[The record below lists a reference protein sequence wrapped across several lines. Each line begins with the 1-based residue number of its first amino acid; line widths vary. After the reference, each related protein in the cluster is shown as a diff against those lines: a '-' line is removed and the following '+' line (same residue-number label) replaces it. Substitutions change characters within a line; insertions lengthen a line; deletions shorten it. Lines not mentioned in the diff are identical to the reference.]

1 MHEHTGKVILER
13 KKYPKILLVGNP
25 NVGKSLVFGIL
36 TGKYVTVSNYPGT
49 TVEVTEG
56 TGTVF
61 GKKHIIID
69 TPGINNLIPM
79 SEDER
84 VTRDIILEHPES
96 IIIQVA
102 DAKNLDRALH
112 ISIQLAE
119 FDRKFVLIL
128 NMADEAKRHGISI
141 ETEKLKKIIGVDLFM
156 TVATRKK
163 GFNFIHDG
171 ILTPDSHVLN
181 VKYPEIIQK
190 SAEEIACLL
199 PPEVRGRYGIA
210 IMLLCG
216 DETLMEWLHKKL
228 PESVIKDIENIRE
241 NAQKNFSQPLNYVVN
256 RSRLKMIQ
264 NTMTEV
270 FEIKTKT
277 KWDILEK
284 TGEIIMHPLWGIP
297 VLLGVLVLIYYFVGV
312 FGAQT
317 LVDFFENAIFDTYIV
332 PPSIKIIDFLF
343 PFPHSHVADGT
354 KLLSDYTIPVSV
366 SMNSAQ
372 RILQFIHDLLVGVHG
387 IISIAVTYSFAIVLP
402 IVTTFFIAFGL
413 LEDSGYLPRLAV
425 MLNRIFR
432 LFGLSGKAV
441 LPMMLGLG
449 CDTMATIT
457 TRILDSKKE
466 RIIVTLLLALG
477 VPCSAQLGVI
487 LGMLAGLSFY
497 ATLIWGGVICGV
509 IIIVGFLASIIIPGR
524 GSDFIVEVPPLRV
537 PQLENILVKTLAR
550 LEWYVKEAVP
560 LFILGTFLL
569 FILDKLA
576 LLSAIERISAP
587 VVQNFLELPAQTTE
601 VFVVGFLRRDYGAAG
616 LYALAEK
623 GMLTPQQIVVSLVT
637 ITLFVPCVANFFI
650 IIKERGLKTAIA
662 VILFIFPF
670 AFLVGG
676 ILNMIL
682 NFSGI
687 KI

>member
-13 KKYPKILLVGNP
+13 KKYPEILLVGNP

-69 TPGINNLIPM
+69 TPGVNNLFPM

-96 IIIQVA
+96 TVIQIG
-102 DAKNLDRALH
+102 DAKNLDRALQ

-119 FDRKFVLIL
+119 FDRKFILIL

-141 ETEKLKKIIGVDLFM
+141 DTDKLKEILGISVFL

-163 GFNFIHDG
+163 GFNFIHDS
-171 ILTPDSHVLN
+171 ILTSDSHTLKVE
-181 VKYPEIIQK
+181 YPEIIQM
-190 SAEEIACLL
+190 SAEKIAKLL
-199 PPEVRGRYGIA
+199 PPEVRGRKGIA

-216 DETLMEWLHKKL
+216 DETLREWLHKKL
-228 PESVIKDIENIRE
+228 PESVINEIENIRDS
-241 NAQKNFSQPLNYVVN
+241 AQKNFSQPLYYVVN
-256 RSRLKMIQ
+256 KSRLKMIQ
-264 NTMTEV
+264 NIITEV
-270 FEIKTKT
+270 FKIKTRT
-277 KWDILEK
+277 KWNILERM
-284 TGEIIMHPLWGIP
+284 GEIIMHPLWGIP

-317 LVDFFENAIFDTYIV
+317 LVDFFENTIFNTYIV
-332 PPSIKIIDFLF
+332 PWSIKATDFLF
-343 PFPHSHVADGT
+343 PFPHNHLAEGKT
-354 KLLSDYTIPVSV
+354 LLPDYTIPISV
-366 SMNSAQ
+366 TLNGAQ
-372 RILQFIHDLLVGVHG
+372 KIGQFIHDLLIGVHG
-387 IISIAVTYSFAIVLP
+387 VVSIAITYSLAIVLP

-487 LGMLAGLSFY
+487 LGMLAGLSLY
-497 ATLIWGGVICGV
+497 ATLIWAGVVSGVIV
-509 IIIVGFLASIIIPGR
+509 LVGFLASIVIPGR

-576 LLSAIERISAP
+576 LLTAIQKAAAP

-601 VFVVGFLRRDYGAAG
+601 AFVVGFLRRDYGAAG
-616 LYALAEK
+616 LYALAQK
-623 GMLTPQQIVVSLVT
+623 GMLTPQQILVSLVT

-650 IIKERGLKTAIA
+650 IIKERGWKTAIA
-662 VILFIFPF
+662 IILFIFPF

-676 ILNMIL
+676 VLNMVL
-682 NFSGI
+682 NFF
-687 KI
+687 KIAV

>member
-1 MHEHTGKVILER
+1 MHEHTGKVVLER
-13 KKYPKILLVGNP
+13 QKYPEILLVGNP

-56 TGTVF
+56 VGTVF
-61 GKKHIIID
+61 GKKHTIID
-69 TPGINNLIPM
+69 TPGVNSLSPM

-84 VTRDIILEHPES
+84 VTRDIILEHPDS
-96 IIIQVA
+96 TVVQVA
-102 DAKNLDRALH
+102 DAKNIDRALH

-119 FDRKFVLIL
+119 FDRKFILVL

-141 ETEKLKKIIGVDLFM
+141 DTEKLQKILGINVFL

-163 GFNFIHDG
+163 GFNFIHNSAF
-171 ILTPDSHVLN
+171 ISDSQKLN
-181 VKYPEIIQK
+181 VEYPAAIK
-190 SAEEIACLL
+190 NAAEEIAKLL

-210 IMLLCG
+210 IMLICG
-216 DETLMEWLHKKL
+216 DETLREWLHKKL
-228 PESVIKDIENIRE
+228 PESVIKAIENIRE
-241 NAQKNFSQPLNYVVN
+241 ELQKNFSQPLNYVVN
-256 RSRLKMIQ
+256 KSRLRTIQ
-264 NTMTEV
+264 NIMSEV
-270 FEIKTKT
+270 FEIKTKR
-277 KWDILEK
+277 KWDSLEK
-284 TGEIIMHPLWGIP
+284 MGEIVMHPLWGVP

-317 LVDFFENAIFDTYIV
+317 LVDFFENTIFNTYIV
-332 PPSIKIIDFLF
+332 PWGIKAIDFLF
-343 PFPHSHVADGT
+343 PFPHEHITEGAT
-354 KLLSDYTIPVSV
+354 QLPDYTVPSTVTLSGI
-366 SMNSAQ
+366 Q
-372 RILQFIHDLLVGVHG
+372 KILQFIHDLLIGPQG
-387 IISIAVTYSFAIVLP
+387 IISIAVTYSLAIVLP

-477 VPCSAQLGVI
+477 IPCSAQLGVI

-497 ATLIWGGVICGV
+497 ATLIWTGVICGV
-509 IIIVGFLASIIIPGR
+509 IVFVGFLASIVIPGR
-524 GSDFIVEVPPLRV
+524 GSDFIVEVPPLRI

-576 LLSAIERISAP
+576 LLTAIQNASAP
-587 VVQNFLELPAQTTE
+587 VVQRFLELPAQTTE
-601 VFVVGFLRRDYGAAG
+601 AFVVGFLRRDYGAAG

-623 GMLTPQQIVVSLVT
+623 GMLTHQQIVVSLVT

-650 IIKERGLKTAIA
+650 IIKERGWKTAMA
-662 VILFIFPF
+662 VVLFIFPF

-676 ILNMIL
+676 ILNMAL
-682 NFSGI
+682 NFF
-687 KI
+687 KLKL

>member
-1 MHEHTGKVILER
+1 MHDHTGKVILER
-13 KKYPKILLVGNP
+13 KKYPEILLVGNP

-36 TGKYVTVSNYPGT
+36 TGRYVTVSNYPGT
-49 TVEVTEG
+49 TVEIAEG
-56 TGTVF
+56 TGSVF
-61 GKKHIIID
+61 GIEHLIID
-69 TPGINNLIPM
+69 TPGINSLLPM

-84 VTRDIILEHPES
+84 VTRDIIIEHPES
-96 IIIQVA
+96 VVLQVA

-119 FDRKFVLIL
+119 FERKFILIL

-141 ETEKLKKIIGVDLFM
+141 DTGKLQKILGVNVFL

-163 GFNFIHDG
+163 GFDFIHNN
-171 ILTPDSHVLN
+171 ILTADPPVLN
-181 VKYPEIIQK
+181 VEYPDIIQR
-190 SAEEIACLL
+190 SAEEIARLL
-199 PPEVRGRYGIA
+199 PPELKGRYGIA
-210 IMLLCG
+210 IMLLAG
-216 DETLMEWLHKKL
+216 DETLREWLHKKL
-228 PESVIKDIENIRE
+228 PESVIKNIEEIRE
-241 NAQKNFSQPLNYVVN
+241 NAQKNFSQPLNYVIN
-256 RSRLKMIQ
+256 RSRLKAIQ
-264 NTMTEV
+264 KIMSEV
-270 FEIKTKT
+270 FEIKRKR
-277 KWDILEK
+277 KSDFLERV
-284 TGEIIMHPLWGIP
+284 GEIIMHPLWGIP
-297 VLLGVLVLIYYFVGV
+297 VLLGVLVLIYYFVGL

-317 LVDFFENAIFDTYIV
+317 LVDFFENKIFNTYIV
-332 PPSIKIIDFLF
+332 PLSIKAVDFLF
-343 PFPHSHVADGT
+343 SFPHQHLIEEGVLLPDYGISHTVT
-354 KLLSDYTIPVSV
+354 LSTTQKI
-366 SMNSAQ
+366 M
-372 RILQFIHDLLVGVHG
+372 QFIHDLLVGVHG
-387 IISIAVTYSFAIVLP
+387 IISIAVTYSLAIVLP

-509 IIIVGFLASIIIPGR
+509 LLIVGFLASIVIPGR
-524 GSDFIVEVPPLRV
+524 SSDFIVEVPPLRV

-576 LLSAIERISAP
+576 LLSAIQNVSAP
-587 VVQNFLELPAQTTE
+587 VVQNFLELPAETTE
-601 VFVVGFLRRDYGAAG
+601 AFVVGFLRRDYGAAG
-616 LYALAEK
+616 LYSLAEK

-650 IIKERGLKTAIA
+650 IIKERGLKTAIG
-662 VILFIFPF
+662 VVLFIFPF

-676 ILNMIL
+676 ILNMML
-682 NFSGI
+682 NFFEI

>member
-1 MHEHTGKVILER
+1 MHEHTGKVVSER
-13 KKYPKILLVGNP
+13 KKYPEILLVGNP

-49 TVEVTEG
+49 TVEVIEG
-56 TGTVF
+56 AGIVF
-61 GKKHIIID
+61 GKKQIIID
-69 TPGINNLIPM
+69 LPGVNNLIPM

-84 VTRDIILEHPES
+84 VTRDIILEHPDS

-102 DAKNLDRALH
+102 DAKNLERALH

-119 FDRKFVLIL
+119 LQRKFVLVL
-128 NMADEAKRHGISI
+128 NMADEAKRRGISI
-141 ETEKLKKIIGVDLFM
+141 DTEKLKKVIGVDVFV

-163 GFNFIHDG
+163 GFNFIHND
-171 ILTPDSHVLN
+171 ISTSDSQVLHIN
-181 VKYPEIIQK
+181 YPEIIQK
-190 SAEEIACLL
+190 SAEEIGRLL
-199 PPEVRGRYGIA
+199 PPEVKGRYGIA
-210 IMLLCG
+210 VMLLCG
-216 DETLMEWLHKKL
+216 DETLREWLQKKL

-241 NAQKNFSQPLNYVVN
+241 NAQKNFSQPLGYVVN
-256 RSRLKMIQ
+256 KYRLKLIQ
-264 NTMTEV
+264 DIIADV
-270 FEIKTKT
+270 FTIKHKRR
-277 KWDILEK
+277 WSFLEK
-284 TGEIIMHPLWGIP
+284 ADEFIMHPLWGVP
-297 VLLGVLVLIYYFVGV
+297 FLLVVLVSVYYFVGV

-317 LVDFFENAIFDTYIV
+317 LVDFFENTIFNTYIV
-332 PPSIKIIDFLF
+332 PWSIKIVDFLL
-343 PFPHSHVADGT
+343 PFEHTHLAEEAN
-354 KLLSDYTIPVSV
+354 LLPDYTMPDSV
-366 SMNSAQ
+366 SMSMAQ
-372 RILQFIHDLLVGVHG
+372 KIMQLIHDLLIGVHG
-387 IISIAVTYSFAIVLP
+387 IISVAFTYSLAIVLP

-497 ATLIWGGVICGV
+497 ATLIWVTVVSGVIV
-509 IIIVGFLASIIIPGR
+509 IVGFLASIVIPGR

-576 LLSAIERISAP
+576 LLTAIEKATAP
-587 VVQNFLELPAQTTE
+587 VVQDFLGLPAQTTE
-601 VFVVGFLRRDYGAAG
+601 AFVVGFLRRDYGAAG

-623 GMLTPQQIVVSLVT
+623 GMLTPKQIVVSLVT
-637 ITLFVPCVANFFI
+637 ITLFVPCIANFFI
-650 IIKERGLKTAIA
+650 IIKERGLKTALA

-670 AFLVGG
+670 AFFVGG
-676 ILNMIL
+676 ILNKLL
-682 NFSGI
+682 NFFGAI
-687 KI
+687 L

>member
-13 KKYPKILLVGNP
+13 KEYPEILLVGNP

-56 TGTVF
+56 TGTIF
-61 GKKHIIID
+61 GEKHIIID
-69 TPGINNLIPM
+69 TPGVNNLIPM

-84 VTRDIILEHPES
+84 VTRNIILEHPDA

-112 ISIQLAE
+112 ISIQLGE
-119 FDRKFVLIL
+119 FERKFILLL
-128 NMADEAKRHGISI
+128 NMADEAKRNGISI
-141 ETEKLKKIIGVDLFM
+141 ETDKLKKILGVNVFM

-163 GFNFIHDG
+163 GFNFIYDK
-171 ILTPDSHVLN
+171 ILTHESHIVK
-181 VKYPEIIQK
+181 VKYPEVIQK
-190 SAEEIACLL
+190 SAEEIVRLL
-199 PPEVRGRYGIA
+199 PPEVKGRYGLA

-216 DETLMEWLHKKL
+216 DETLREWLHKKL
-228 PESVIKDIENIRE
+228 PESVIKNIESIRE
-241 NAQKNFSQPLNYVVN
+241 NAQRHFSHPLSYVVN
-256 RSRLKMIQ
+256 KSRLKFIQ
-264 NTMTEV
+264 DTMTEV
-270 FEIKTKT
+270 FKIKPKT
-277 KWDILEK
+277 KWNFLEK
-284 TGEIIMHPLWGIP
+284 TGDVMMHPLWGVPI
-297 VLLGVLVLIYYFVGV
+297 LLGVLALIYYFVGV

-317 LVDFFENAIFDTYIV
+317 LVDFFENGIFNSYIV
-332 PPSIKIIDFLF
+332 PWGIKITDFLF
-343 PFPHSHVADGT
+343 PFPHNHVIEGT
-354 KLLSDYTIPVSV
+354 KLISDYTIPFSV
-366 SMNSAQ
+366 TLSSAQ
-372 RILQFIHDLLVGVHG
+372 KINQFIHDLLIGVHG
-387 IISIAVTYSFAIVLP
+387 IISVAITYSLAIVLP
-402 IVTTFFIAFGL
+402 IVTTFFITFGL

-441 LPMMLGLG
+441 LPMLLGLG

-509 IIIVGFLASIIIPGR
+509 IVIVGFLASIIIPGR

-550 LEWYVKEAVP
+550 LEWYIKEAVP

-576 LLSAIERISAP
+576 LLSAIENVSAP

-601 VFVVGFLRRDYGAAG
+601 AFVVGFLRRDYGAAG
-616 LYALAEK
+616 LYALADR
-623 GMLTPQQIVVSLVT
+623 GMLTPQQILVSLVT

-662 VILFIFPF
+662 VVLFIFPF

-676 ILNMIL
+676 VLNKILNY
-682 NFSGI
+682 SGI